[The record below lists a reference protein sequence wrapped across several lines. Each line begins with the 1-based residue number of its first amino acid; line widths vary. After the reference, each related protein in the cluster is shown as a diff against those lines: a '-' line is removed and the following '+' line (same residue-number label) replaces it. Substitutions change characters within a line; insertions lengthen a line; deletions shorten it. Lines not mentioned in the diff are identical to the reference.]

1 MLACVEMFKQG
12 ALQLTP
18 VLFCARCT
26 PALSVSPT
34 ENYSMATEVFVI

>member
-12 ALQLTP
+12 ASQLTP
-18 VLFCARCT
+18 CYFVPGAT

-34 ENYSMATEVFVI
+34 ENYSMATEVL